1 MRSDD
6 HAAAG
11 EAKHHRFVQAETG
24 QLAAEEVPGLCAIG
38 ENPLRHADSIPRYA
52 RAMSTRRIPASAF
65 SGDDGAPN
73 AGLAAALALFTAD
86 PARRPDV
93 LAALHR
99 ARVLAPVVA
108 RPDQVATGAAGLAAD
123 KTSDISVPL
132 LEGTDGRRG
141 LPVFT
146 GLDSLARWDPAAR
159 PVPVDGPRAAQV
171 AAAEGAEVLVVDVAG
186 PDACVLAAPELRAL
200 VDGRG
205 VVPAYDDDRLAT
217 ELCSVLAA
225 EPRVSL
231 AWLLPAP
238 DVDARLLLGLVDDAA
253 TDGELT
259 QLLAMLARRVAD
271 LPRWAAHGVR
281 GLDVA
286 LAPAADAPAVRPVFR
301 RFLD

>member
-1 MRSDD
+1 VRGDD

-11 EAKHHRFVQAETG
+11 KAEHHRVVQAQTG
-24 QLAAEEVPGLCAIG
+24 QLAAEQVPGLRAVG
-38 ENPLRHADSIPRYA
+38 ENPLRHAASIHRYA

-65 SGDDGAPN
+65 SDDDGA
-73 AGLAAALALFTAD
+73 ADTGLAAALALFAAD
-86 PARRPDV
+86 LARRPDV

-99 ARVLAPVVA
+99 ARVLTPVVA
-108 RPDQVATGAAGLAAD
+108 RPDQVGTGAAGLVVD

-132 LEGTDGRRG
+132 LEGTDGRRA

-146 GLDSLARWDPAAR
+146 GLDSLARWDRAAR
-159 PVPVDGPRAAQV
+159 PVPIDGPGAARV
-171 AAAEGAEVLVVDVAG
+171 ATAEGAEVLVVDVAG
-186 PDACVLAAPELRAL
+186 PDTCVLAAPELRAL

-205 VVPAYDDDRLAT
+205 VVPAYDDDQLAD
-217 ELCSVLAA
+217 EVRSALVD
-225 EPRVSL
+225 EPRVVL

-238 DVDARLLLGLVDDAA
+238 GVDARLTVRLTDHAA
-253 TDGELT
+253 AEGEAT
-259 QLLAMLARRVAD
+259 QLLATLAHRVAG

-286 LAPAADAPAVRPVFR
+286 LASAAAAPAGRPMFR